1 MASDLFDK
9 PQTMGTLNYFLIRN
23 FGYNIFAF
31 TLVYPALAHSELDKP
46 ILNVIPGNACGMQ
59 TEMRY
64 IDALGK

>member
-1 MASDLFDK
+1 MTSDLFDK
-9 PQTMGTLNYFLIRN
+9 PQTMGTLNCFLIRN
-23 FGYNIFAF
+23 FGYIFAS